1 MMLYH
6 VIEHLYEPDKCIKL
20 IKNILKKDG
29 ESLILGTPMIGTLL
43 SNYFGKKLQ
52 TL

>member
-1 MMLYH
+1 MLYH

-20 IKNILKKDG
+20 IKNILKRWN
-29 ESLILGTPMIGTLL
+29 INIRH
-43 SNYFGKKLQ
+43 SNDRYIIIQLFWKKLQ

>member
-1 MMLYH
+1 MLYH
-6 VIEHLYEPDKCIKL
+6 VIEHQCEPDKCIKL

-29 ESLILGTPMIGTLL
+29 ILILGTPMIGTLL
-43 SNYFGKKLQ
+43 SIILEKLR